1 MKTQNLKIL
10 IILLLFFMSCG
21 TKQSVLA
28 NNDIVETAPKLIFLN
43 YNIRKTA
50 NNNLTIS
57 LINKIITEGKLK
69 NTNFNT
75 TENVKSGDLKCN
87 QIDENN
93 NILKT
98 EIIKNPLVKMFEYVD
113 DSNEFQLKKVE
124 LDSAQISLKLKLEPN
139 TKYIT
144 ISSSI
149 ENLKEL
155 KPLIKTLI
163 D

>member
-1 MKTQNLKIL
+1 LKTQNLKIL
-10 IILLLFFMSCG
+10 IILLLFFVSCG

-28 NNDIVETAPKLIFLN
+28 NNNIVEKTPKLIFLN

-139 TKYIT
+139 TKYI
-144 ISSSI
+144 IILSSI

>member
-1 MKTQNLKIL
+1 LKTQNLKIL
-10 IILLLFFMSCG
+10 IILLLFFVSCG

-28 NNDIVETAPKLIFLN
+28 NNNIVEKTPKLIFLN

-75 TENVKSGDLKCN
+75 NENVKSGDLKCN

-139 TKYIT
+139 TKYI
-144 ISSSI
+144 IILSSI

>member
-1 MKTQNLKIL
+1 
-10 IILLLFFMSCG
+10 
-21 TKQSVLA
+21 
-28 NNDIVETAPKLIFLN
+28 
-43 YNIRKTA
+43 
-50 NNNLTIS
+50 LTIS

-75 TENVKSGDLKCN
+75 NENVKSGDLKCN